1 MGLVATHPQ
10 CACAAAHQLFLGFG
24 LQHQA
29 QPQVLHLVLALQAL
43 TPYEQQLA
51 KLEAKYKKNNA
62 KVGGQSV
69 EKPHW
74 VACS

>member
-1 MGLVATHPQ
+1 MCNALRQQLQRRSHCLGPL
-10 CACAAAHQLFLGFG
+10 AAIMLY
-24 LQHQA
+24 
-29 QPQVLHLVLALQAL
+29 LVLFFVFAVQAL

-69 EKPHW
+69 ENTG
-74 VACS
+74 